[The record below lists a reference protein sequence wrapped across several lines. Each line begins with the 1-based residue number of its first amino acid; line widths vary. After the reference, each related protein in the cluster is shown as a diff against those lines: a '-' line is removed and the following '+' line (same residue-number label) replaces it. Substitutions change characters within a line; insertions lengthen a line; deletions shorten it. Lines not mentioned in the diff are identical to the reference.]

1 MLKNFVVPIASSM
14 LATGALANTEIIG
27 SVDSKCIIVS
37 ETAGVYGNPNPYELT
52 TAPAS
57 GGVQPII
64 RYDVL
69 VADYYKAVI
78 EHPVSFSSAPT
89 LDDVV
94 NWEGDVEVS
103 EVSDTNMADYDTN
116 KVEYDNAHEYDLT
129 VAGSTWFKISSTA
142 DYGYTKSFPAGTYT
156 AIVEAECIP
165 L

>member
-78 EHPVSFSSAPT
+78 EHPVSFSSSPT

-103 EVSDTNMADYDTN
+103 EVSDTNMSDYDTN

>member
-14 LATGALANTEIIG
+14 LATGALANTEIVG
-27 SVDSKCIIVS
+27 SVDSKCIIIS

-78 EHPVSFSSAPT
+78 EHPTSFSTSPT

-103 EVSDTNMADYDTN
+103 EVSYTNMADYDTN

-142 DYGYTKSFPAGTYT
+142 DYGYTKSFPAGNYT